1 MRRILSWLILLFPAP
16 LAAQTIGV
24 PERFAPGV
32 VSTGD
37 DYTHSLSITPD
48 GKRVYFT
55 RQVGRQGPFIFM
67 SDFRDG
73 AWQPAVLAPFNH
85 VYGGDYES
93 LSPDGRRLWYSTRW
107 PMDDDTTRAA
117 IQATQSD
124 LFYVDWKDGHW
135 SDPVRLSPIVNTD
148 EMQGYPAPTASGNI
162 YYHARAAGAARDNVD
177 VWRSAMVNGEYQAPA
192 PLPINFPGLEGEP
205 APDPA
210 EHWLIYMSLRP
221 GGKGDCDLWV
231 TYPTATG
238 WSAPENLEGQVNT
251 EACEWTPKLSPD
263 GETLFFA
270 RISGG
275 GKVSDIYRVKLDTA
289 ELARRSRARRGS

>member
-1 MRRILSWLILLFPAP
+1 MRRTLSWFILLLPAP

-24 PERFAPGV
+24 PERFAPGI

-55 RQVGRQGPFIFM
+55 RQIGRRGPFIFT
-67 SDFRDG
+67 SEFRDG
-73 AWQPAVLAPFNH
+73 AWQPAVLAPFNGS
-85 VYGGDYES
+85 YGGDYQT
-93 LSPDGRRLWYSTRW
+93 LSPDGLRLWFSSRR
-107 PMDDDTTRAA
+107 PLNGDTTRAV

-124 LFYVDWKDGHW
+124 LFYVDWTGDHW
-135 SDPVRLSPIVNTD
+135 SDPVRVSSTVNT
-148 EMQGYPAPTASGNI
+148 EAMQGYPAPTASGNL
-162 YYHARAAGAARDNVD
+162 YYHARAIGAERDNVD
-177 VWRSAMVNGEYQAPA
+177 VWRAMMVNGEYQAPA

-205 APDPA
+205 APDQ
-210 EHWLIYMSLRP
+210 EERWLIYMSLRP

-238 WSAPENLEGQVNT
+238 WSPPENLEGQVNT

-263 GETLFFA
+263 GEMLFFA

-275 GKVSDIYRVKLDTA
+275 GNVSDIYRVRLDTA
-289 ELARRSRARRGS
+289 ELARRSRARRAS